1 VKGEKAFTIIELL
14 IVVIII
20 GVLATIAIPQFSKAV
35 EKSKVG
41 KAKSNL
47 AVVAKAEAM
56 AYAENGAY
64 TAPGSLTTANIANL
78 TAQISEVGPFLT
90 GDADWTYTINAVGT
104 SSFNAV
110 ATRKSGLNQNCA
122 LTYNGTT
129 SVIGAANGATDICK

>member
-1 VKGEKAFTIIELL
+1 MKGEKAFTIIELL

-56 AYAENGAY
+56 VYAENGAY

-90 GDADWTYTINAVGT
+90 GDADWTYTINAAGT
-104 SSFNAV
+104 SFEAV

-129 SVIGAANGATDICK
+129 SVIGAASGAADICK